1 MKTRK
6 HTNLESLG
14 YRICSNCVLDTND
27 PNLIFDEHGVC
38 DQCNDFKRN
47 VQPKLDWN
55 KRKADFEA
63 SLRKIKE
70 EGKSGE
76 FDCLLGMSGGVDSS
90 YMLHVAVKE
99 LGLRPLVFHVDGG
112 WNSEL
117 AVNNIEVMVDKLG
130 LDLYTEVINWEE
142 MKDFQLAL
150 LKSGTPYLD
159 AAQDI
164 AFVGGVYK
172 FAEKYNIKNILNGYN
187 YSSEF
192 CSYPLKYYY
201 YADKRFINDIR
212 RKFSTNPM
220 KTYPLTSVFYRKFWM
235 KYIKGIKFVQLLTY
249 FPYSKDEAKELLQR
263 EYGWTP
269 YPQKHFESR
278 FTRFFESYWL
288 PERFGYDPRRVQ
300 FSSLILAGQMSREDA
315 LEELNKKPFDPDRI
329 SDDFKYVA
337 TKLGISVEELQVYFD
352 NPKKYYWDFKNNQTI
367 MSRLSLIATKLNIN
381 RAQVR

>member
-1 MKTRK
+1 MKI
-6 HTNLESLG
+6 TND
-14 YRICSNCVLDTND
+14 ICTNCVMDTSD
-27 PNLIFDEHGVC
+27 PNIKFDVQGVC
-38 DQCNDFKRN
+38 DQCNDYIAN
-47 VQPKLDWN
+47 VEPKLDWN
-55 KRKADFEA
+55 RKKIELDAVVK
-63 SLRKIKE
+63 KIKND
-70 EGKSGE
+70 GQGHD

-90 YMLHVAVKE
+90 YMLHLAVKE

-117 AVNNIEVMVDKLG
+117 AVNNIQVMVDKLG

-150 LKSGTPYLD
+150 FKSGTPYLD
-159 AAQDI
+159 VAQDI

-172 FAEKYNIKNILNGYN
+172 FAEKYKIKNILNGYN

-201 YADKRFINDIR
+201 YADSKFISDVRGQFCSN
-212 RKFSTNPM
+212 SM
-220 KTYPLTSVFYRKFWM
+220 KTYPMTSVFYRKFWM
-235 KYIKGIKFVQLLTY
+235 KYIRGIKFVQLLTY
-249 FPYSKDEAKELLQR
+249 FPYSKDEAKKILQR

-288 PERFGYDPRRVQ
+288 PERFDYDPRRVQ
-300 FSSLILAGQMSREDA
+300 FSSLILAGQMTRHEA
-315 LEELNKKPFDPDRI
+315 MEELKKKPYDTETI
-329 SDDFKYVA
+329 KDDFKYVA
-337 TKLGISVEELQVYFD
+337 TKLGISVEELQGYFD
-352 NPKKYYWDFKNNQTI
+352 MPKKFYWDYKNSQK
-367 MSRLSLIATKLNIN
+367 MLSRLSKIATKLHLN